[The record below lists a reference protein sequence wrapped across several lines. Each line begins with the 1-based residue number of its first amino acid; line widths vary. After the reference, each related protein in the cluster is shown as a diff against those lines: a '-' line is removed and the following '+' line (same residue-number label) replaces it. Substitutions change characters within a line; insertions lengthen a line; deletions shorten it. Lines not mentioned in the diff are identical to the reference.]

1 LTVDKDFLPLRDG
14 NHLDVIMLDAMT
26 GWKLS

>member
-1 LTVDKDFLPLRDG
+1 LDSHAQLRDG
-14 NHLDVIMLDAMT
+14 KHLDVIMLDAMT